1 MGFRSVGYHP
11 GSADPKHS
19 AHTHTSHLSA
29 HTQNRGQAQGLADWV
44 SVDFA
49 KSPETGRCVVSV
61 CVCVLCTLLQPIIKQ
76 MTAALRREIQKHT
89 GLTFK
94 LSKVLLSTVAAQCFQ
109 RISAGTVRM

>member
-1 MGFRSVGYHP
+1 MGFRSAGYHP

-49 KSPETGRCVVSV
+49 KTPETGRCVVNV
-61 CVCVLCTLLQPIIKQ
+61 CVCLVHII
-76 MTAALRREIQKHT
+76 TAYYKADDSSITSRDTETHRPD
-89 GLTFK
+89 
-94 LSKVLLSTVAAQCFQ
+94 V
-109 RISAGTVRM
+109 